1 MVEREDRSR
10 SAAQDPAPL
19 PGPGT
24 AGAAP
29 AGDPAPE
36 TYAALLA
43 ELGGLLDA
51 HEPHEVV
58 VLLRAELERREL
70 RAYSHGWRDAADHF
84 EPAVEAARAASLRTL
99 RLVGRARGRAAVI
112 PFRSEGFD
120 GEPHDAG
127 RGGGLPPDGERRGDG
142 VPDGGRSEGEE
153 LRRDR
158 SPADRPQT
166 DRSPADRPQ
175 TDRSPADRPQTDRS
189 PADRPQTDRSPTGRP
204 PADRHSGSAPR
215 PSRPPRTGGGPE
227 PALVLKSRN
236 SRVPTIPTLPASRL
250 RLPARPP
257 AEGGGSATPDDG
269 AR

>member
-1 MVEREDRSR
+1 MAEREDRSR
-10 SAAQDPAPL
+10 SAAQDPAP
-19 PGPGT
+19 PPEPGT
-24 AGAAP
+24 AGVAP
-29 AGDPAPE
+29 PGGPAPE

-99 RLVGRARGRAAVI
+99 RLVGGAPGRAAVI
-112 PFRSEGFD
+112 PFRSEGRA
-120 GEPHDAG
+120 GEPPGA
-127 RGGGLPPDGERRGDG
+127 RGGGLPRDGERERRGDA
-142 VPDGGRSEGEE
+142 VRDGGRSDAEE
-153 LRRDR
+153 QPRR
-158 SPADRPQT
+158 DRPQT
-166 DRSPADRPQ
+166 DRPQSDR
-175 TDRSPADRPQTDRS
+175 R
-189 PADRPQTDRSPTGRP
+189 
-204 PADRHSGSAPR
+204 SGSAPR
-215 PSRPPRTGGGPE
+215 PSRPPRAGAGPE
-227 PALVLKSRN
+227 PALVPKSRN

-257 AEGGGSATPDDG
+257 AEGGGSVPPDDG

>member
-1 MVEREDRSR
+1 MDGKEGYMAEREDRAR
-10 SAAQDPAPL
+10 SAAQDPP
-19 PGPGT
+19 PSGPGT

-29 AGDPAPE
+29 PAGDPGPE

-43 ELGGLLDA
+43 GLGELLDA

-99 RLVGRARGRAAVI
+99 RLVGRTPGRAAVI
-112 PFRSEGFD
+112 PFRPEGRN
-120 GEPHDAG
+120 GEPHGAG
-127 RGGGLPPDGERRGDG
+127 RGDGLPADGERPGDG
-142 VPDGGRSEGEE
+142 VPDGGRNDGEE
-153 LRRDR
+153 PRRDR
-158 SPADRPQT
+158 PRAVDRNQAGDRPQ
-166 DRSPADRPQ
+166 SDRPQ
-175 TDRSPADRPQTDRS
+175 SERPQSDRP
-189 PADRPQTDRSPTGRP
+189 AG
-204 PADRHSGSAPR
+204 APR

-227 PALVLKSRN
+227 PALVPKSRN

-250 RLPARPP
+250 RLPGRPS
-257 AEGGGSATPDDG
+257 AEGGGSVTPDDG

>member
-1 MVEREDRSR
+1 MAEREDRAR
-10 SAAQDPAPL
+10 SAAQDPP
-19 PGPGT
+19 PSGPGT

-29 AGDPAPE
+29 PAGDPGPE

-43 ELGGLLDA
+43 ELGELLDA

-99 RLVGRARGRAAVI
+99 RLVGRTPGRAAVI
-112 PFRSEGFD
+112 PFRSEGRN
-120 GEPHDAG
+120 GEPHGTG
-127 RGGGLPPDGERRGDG
+127 RGDGLPADGERRGDG
-142 VPDGGRSEGEE
+142 VPDGGRSDGGEP
-153 LRRDR
+153 RRDR
-158 SPADRPQT
+158 PRAADRNQAADRPQ
-166 DRSPADRPQ
+166 SDRPQ
-175 TDRSPADRPQTDRS
+175 SDRP
-189 PADRPQTDRSPTGRP
+189 AG
-204 PADRHSGSAPR
+204 APR

-227 PALVLKSRN
+227 PALVPKSRN

-250 RLPARPP
+250 RLPGRPS

>member
-19 PGPGT
+19 PEPGT

-43 ELGGLLDA
+43 ELGVLLDA

-112 PFRSEGFD
+112 PFRSEGRN
-120 GEPHDAG
+120 GEPHEAG

-142 VPDGGRSEGEE
+142 VPDGGRSDGEE

-158 SPADRPQT
+158 PP
-166 DRSPADRPQ
+166 
-175 TDRSPADRPQTDRS
+175 
-189 PADRPQTDRSPTGRP
+189 TDRSPTDRP

-227 PALVLKSRN
+227 PALVPKSRN